1 MDEPKAG
8 ELGKSPTRPGHR
20 APLLVVFLVCLLGAA
35 LLVKG
40 LYPAELPS
48 AEDPNFI
55 DTIFNNRAVLWT
67 ARLLLVSAAA
77 VMAVGG
83 VFIVVSIGIRTKN
96 GEWLKRAGPF
106 EVSET
111 TVGEIEGRID
121 LWRTAALVSQEK
133 VVELTVRL
141 EESEEVIEQLRT
153 AFASASMFGT
163 EHS

>member
-1 MDEPKAG
+1 MNESEVKARR
-8 ELGKSPTRPGHR
+8 KISARPGHR
-20 APLLVVFLVCLLGAA
+20 ALLLVVFLVCLLGAA
-35 LLVKG
+35 LLAKG

-48 AEDPNFI
+48 AKDPNFI
-55 DTIFNNRAVLWT
+55 DAIFNNRAVLWT
-67 ARLLLVSAAA
+67 ARLLLVSAA
-77 VMAVGG
+77 VVLAVGG

-111 TVGEIEGRID
+111 TVGEIEGCID

-141 EESEEVIEQLRT
+141 EESEEVIEQLRS
-153 AFASASMFGT
+153 AFASASMVGT